1 MINDIILR
9 ASFYEN
15 MSKCALENSTN
26 SLKEK
31 RDNNNAEDDDA
42 IKELASELNEFI
54 LDELGLE

>member
-31 RDNNNAEDDDA
+31 KDNNNAEDDDA